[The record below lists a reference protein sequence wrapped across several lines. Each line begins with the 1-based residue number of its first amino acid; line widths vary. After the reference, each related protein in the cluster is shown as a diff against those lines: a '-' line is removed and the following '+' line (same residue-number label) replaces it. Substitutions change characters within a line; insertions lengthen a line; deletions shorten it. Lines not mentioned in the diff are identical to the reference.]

1 MVPRLRALTQRTLT
15 LLTLSTATA
24 AGAGYLYLNSGP
36 AYPQTTHE
44 SRRPPPS
51 WSPPPRATMIDALKR
66 STDLKRGEDDDAQFD
81 ILVVGGGATGAGVA
95 VDAASRGLRVAL
107 VEREDFASGTS
118 SKSTKLVHGGVRY
131 LQKAVLELDYEQYKL
146 VREAL
151 RERRV
156 FLQTAP
162 YLSHMLPIM
171 LPIYKYWQVPYY
183 WSGCKFYDLLA
194 GKENM
199 ESSYLMSKG
208 KALEQFPM
216 LKSDGLVGAVVYYD
230 GQHNDSRMNLAL
242 ILTAIKAGATVA
254 NYCGVTSLHKDPTT
268 GLITGARVKDY
279 IAGGEFDVRAK
290 IIINATG
297 PYSDSLLSLSS
308 PTHKPI
314 VRASSGVH
322 IALPSYYAPKG
333 MGLLDPATSDGRV
346 VFFLPWEGGVVA
358 GTTDEPYDMRAHI
371 KPQDEKDAY
380 LSGDNILPR
389 ESEVQW
395 VMDEVRG
402 YLSGD
407 IKVRRGDVLSAWSGL
422 RPLISS
428 GAVGSTEGLVR
439 SHVVKIDEGGMVT
452 IAGGKWTTY
461 RAMAEEA
468 VDEAIKVCP
477 GLRAKARKCQ
487 TQELRLVG
495 SEGWDRNMFI
505 GLIQRYG
512 LHPEVAQHL
521 SSSYGSQAWTLLSST
536 AQTAALDPHRALSA
550 PYPFTHS
557 EITYALT
564 HEYAQKPLDVLLR
577 RTRLGFVDARAALG
591 ALPEVVQVMG
601 DTLGWDTRRRREET
615 RKAEEVLRG
624 MGAGGR
630 IEVGTASSGESW
642 LRIGEVQRRVCA
654 LFGFCPALLHP
665 SSTGAATYPRALF
678 QPGEIE
684 VLREVFGRYARVSGD
699 SGSGPDSKPAFGLGA
714 QDQLR
719 MPISMIREAVQ
730 SVAGLGYAY
739 EGVRESDFRYV
750 LREVGLSDSS
760 EGKGRDVD
768 FEEFVEICGDL
779 KDVSIAPAVSKKGV
793 QRRRIPV
800 EKSGGG
806 V

>member
-1 MVPRLRALTQRTLT
+1 MVPRLRALTRRTLT
-15 LLTLSTATA
+15 LLTLSTATTV
-24 AGAGYLYLNSGP
+24 GAGYLYLNSGP

-44 SRRPPPS
+44 SRRPPPP
-51 WSPPPRATMIDALKR
+51 WSPPPRAAMIDALKR
-66 STDLKRGEDDDAQFD
+66 SNDPKRGENDDAQFD
-81 ILVVGGGATGAGVA
+81 ILVIGGGATGAGVA

-131 LQKAVLELDYEQYKL
+131 LQKAVFELDYEQYKL

-183 WSGCKFYDLLA
+183 WSGCKLYDLLA

-242 ILTAIKAGATVA
+242 ILTAIKAGAIAA
-254 NYCGVTSLHKDPTT
+254 NYCGVTSLRKDPATD
-268 GLITGARVKDY
+268 LITGARVKDY
-279 IAGGEFDVRAK
+279 ITGGEFDVKAK
-290 IIINATG
+290 VTINATG
-297 PYSDSLLSLSS
+297 PYTDSLLSLST

-346 VFFLPWEGGVVA
+346 VFFLPWEGGVIA
-358 GTTDEPYDMRAHI
+358 GTTDEPYDMRVHVKA
-371 KPQDEKDAY
+371 QEEADAY
-380 LSGDNILPR
+380 LSGDDILPR
-389 ESEVQW
+389 ESEIQW
-395 VMDEVRG
+395 VIDEVRG

-428 GAVGSTEGLVR
+428 GAAGGTEGLVR
-439 SHVVKIDEGGMVT
+439 SHIVKVDESGMVT

-477 GLRAKARKCQ
+477 GLRAKALKCQ

-495 SEGWDRNMFI
+495 SDGWDRNMFI

-512 LHPEVAQHL
+512 LQPEVAQHL

-536 AQTAALDPHRALSA
+536 TQTAALDPHRPISS

-577 RTRLGFVDARAALG
+577 RTRLGFVDARAALS
-591 ALPEVVQVMG
+591 ALPEVVHVMG
-601 DTLGWDTRRRREET
+601 DALGWDTRRRVEET
-615 RKAEEVLRG
+615 RRAEEVLRE

-630 IEVGTASSGESW
+630 VEASTTSSGEGW
-642 LRIGEVQRRVCA
+642 LRIGEVQRHLFA
-654 LFGFCPALLHP
+654 LFGYPALIRP
-665 SSTGAATYPRALF
+665 FSGAATYPRALF
-678 QPGEIE
+678 EPGEID
-684 VLREVFGRYARVSGD
+684 VLREVFGQYARVSGD
-699 SGSGPDSKPAFGLGA
+699 SGSGSGSEPGFGLGA
-714 QDQLR
+714 QEQMR
-719 MPISMIREAVQ
+719 MPVSMIREAVR
-730 SVAGLGYAY
+730 SVAVLGYAY
-739 EGVRESDFRYV
+739 DSVRESDFRYV
-750 LREVGLSDSS
+750 LREAGLSDLP
-760 EGKGRDVD
+760 EGKGKGRDID
-768 FEEFVEICGDL
+768 FEEFVEICGYL

>member
-1 MVPRLRALTQRTLT
+1 MALRLRALTRRTLT
-15 LLTLSTATA
+15 LLTLSTTAA

-44 SRRPPPS
+44 SRRPPPP
-51 WSPPPRATMIDALKR
+51 WSPPPRAAMIDALKR
-66 STDLKRGEDDDAQFD
+66 STDPKPGEDDDAQFD
-81 ILVVGGGATGAGVA
+81 ILVIGGGATGAGVA

-131 LQKAVLELDYEQYKL
+131 LQKAIFELDYEQYKL

-183 WSGCKFYDLLA
+183 WSGKT
-194 GKENM
+194 M

-242 ILTAIKAGATVA
+242 ILTAIKAGATAA
-254 NYCGVTSLHKDPTT
+254 NYCGVTSLRKDPTT

-279 IAGGEFDVRAK
+279 IAGGEFDVKAK
-290 IIINATG
+290 VIINATG
-297 PYSDSLLSLSS
+297 PYTDSILSLST
-308 PTHKPI
+308 PTHKSI

-358 GTTDEPYDMRAHI
+358 GTTDDPYDMRAHI
-371 KPQDEKDAY
+371 KPQEEKDAY
-380 LSGDNILPR
+380 LSGDDILPR
-389 ESEVQW
+389 ESEIQW

-428 GAVGSTEGLVR
+428 GTAGGTEGLVR
-439 SHVVKIDEGGMVT
+439 SHIVKVDEGGMVT

-468 VDEAIKVCP
+468 VDEAIEVCP
-477 GLRAKARKCQ
+477 GLKAKAWKCQ

-536 AQTAALDPHRALSA
+536 TQMAVLDPHRPLSV
-550 PYPFTHS
+550 P
-557 EITYALT
+557 
-564 HEYAQKPLDVLLR
+564 
-577 RTRLGFVDARAALG
+577 
-591 ALPEVVQVMG
+591 ALPEVVRVMG
-601 DTLGWDTRRRREET
+601 DTLGWDTRRRGEEA
-615 RKAEEVLRG
+615 RRAEEVLRG

-630 IEVGTASSGESW
+630 VEVGTASSGEGW

-654 LFGFCPALLHP
+654 LFGYPALLRP
-665 SSTGAATYPRALF
+665 FSGAATYPRALF
-678 QPGEIE
+678 EPGEIE
-684 VLREVFGRYARVSGD
+684 ALREVFGQCACVCGD
-699 SGSGPDSKPAFGLGA
+699 SGSGSDSEPDFCLEA
-714 QDQLR
+714 QEEMR
-719 MPISMIREAVQ
+719 MPVSMIREAVR
-730 SVAGLGYAY
+730 SVAVLGYAY
-739 EGVRESDFRYV
+739 DGVRESDFRYV
-750 LREVGLSDSS
+750 LREAGFSDLF
-760 EGKGRDVD
+760 EGRGRGRDVD

-806 V
+806 LLDLVR